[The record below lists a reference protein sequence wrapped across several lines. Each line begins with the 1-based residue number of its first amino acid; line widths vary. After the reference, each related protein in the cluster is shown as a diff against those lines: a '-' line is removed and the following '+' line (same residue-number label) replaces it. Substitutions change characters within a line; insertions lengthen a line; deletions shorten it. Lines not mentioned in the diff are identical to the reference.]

1 MQYLCMLCQTTYLA
15 TPTRIKCDCGGALWL
30 KNDSLK
36 LNKQDI
42 VQHDFTLWR
51 YSKAYPITRAD
62 VKVSFNETLT
72 PMPKLLWNNIPIFA
86 KMDSLMPTG
95 SFKARGAAMVINTLV
110 DQGINCFAE
119 DSSGNGGSAYAG
131 YCAKGNLTLNVF
143 LPAGTAAGK
152 IVQTKMY
159 GANCIE
165 IDGTREDVANAA
177 INSLQTHGSYYVG
190 HNWHP
195 LFIEGVKSI
204 AYEIWEQNNY
214 QAPDNFIAPAGN
226 GSLIAGAY
234 IGFNELFR
242 AGEIS
247 TMPRLFGVQSA
258 AINPFVKQFND
269 DDSPIK
275 PKNTIAEGIRI
286 VRSSRITEII
296 QFVRHTQGQFID
308 VTDEQIKQA
317 LIKMGQKGFFI
328 EPTSATAF
336 AGISKLI
343 EKKIIKPN
351 QKTVAVITGHGLK
364 ATEQIQK
371 LAKTPIE

>member
-1 MQYLCMLCQTTYLA
+1 MQYWCMQCQTHYLA
-15 TPTRIKCDCGGALWL
+15 DPTRVKCDCGGALWL
-30 KNDSLK
+30 KDDSLI
-36 LNKQDI
+36 LNKHDI
-42 VQHDFTLWR
+42 IQNDFSLWR
-51 YSKAYPITRAD
+51 YCKAYPITRAD

-72 PMPKLLWNNIPIFA
+72 PMPGILWDNIPILV

-110 DQGINCFAE
+110 KQGIDCFAE

-143 LPAGTAAGK
+143 LPADTAAGK

-165 IDGTREDVANAA
+165 INGTREDVANAA
-177 INSLQTHGSYYVG
+177 IDSLQTHGSYYVG

-204 AYEIWEQNNY
+204 AYEIWEQNNF

-234 IGFNELFR
+234 LGFNELLK
-242 AGEIS
+242 AGEINK
-247 TMPRLFGVQSA
+247 MPRLFGIQSA

-269 DDSPIK
+269 DDSPLK
-275 PKNTIAEGIRI
+275 PNNTIAEGIRI
-286 VRSSRITEII
+286 TRSSRIFEII
-296 QFVRHTQGQFID
+296 QFVRRTQGQFID
-308 VTDEQIKQA
+308 VTDPQIKQA

-343 EKKIIKPN
+343 KNNIITPE
-351 QKTVAVITGHGLK
+351 QKTVGVITGHGLK
-364 ATEQIQK
+364 AFEQIQM
-371 LAKTPIE
+371 LTLNE